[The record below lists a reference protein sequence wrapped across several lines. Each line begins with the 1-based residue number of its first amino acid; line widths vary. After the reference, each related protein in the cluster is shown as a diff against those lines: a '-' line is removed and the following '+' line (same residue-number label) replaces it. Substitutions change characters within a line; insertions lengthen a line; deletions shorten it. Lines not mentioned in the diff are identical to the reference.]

1 MSAPLARARLRA
13 RFQRAIDESDLPAGS
28 DPDVLARYLMT
39 TADGIAVQA
48 VGGARRDELQQVAD
62 AALRNWP
69 PA

>member
-1 MSAPLARARLRA
+1 V
-13 RFQRAIDESDLPAGS
+13 DVGEGDLPAGS

-39 TADGIAVQA
+39 AADGIAGQA
-48 VGGARRDELQQVAD
+48 VGGARRDELQQVAG